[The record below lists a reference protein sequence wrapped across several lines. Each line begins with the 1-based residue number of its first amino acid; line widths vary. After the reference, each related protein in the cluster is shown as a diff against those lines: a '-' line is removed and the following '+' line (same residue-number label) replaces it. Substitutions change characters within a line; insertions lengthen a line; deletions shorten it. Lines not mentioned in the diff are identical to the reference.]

1 MYLPGA
7 TALGLVFSDGIL
19 LASDRRVSWGTFVM
33 SKSGR
38 KVYRITGRIGVA
50 SAGMVGDMQIL
61 VKEAIYYANTF
72 RLENNREITAHA
84 LAKLL
89 SNILFANRLYPLITQ
104 TVVGGFDLEK
114 PMVYVLDPVGSVVE
128 DEYAA
133 VGTGAEVALG
143 VLESV
148 HEKNMPLEK
157 AREVVVRALKA
168 AGERDSATGNG
179 FDLLIITKEGV
190 KEEFIP
196 A

>member
-1 MYLPGA
+1 LYLPGA

-89 SNILFANRLYPLITQ
+89 SNILFGNRLYPLITQ